1 MQAAVVTEVGKV
13 EIQEIEKPVIR
24 EDEVL
29 IQVANAGVCGS
40 DLHLFHGTHAFR
52 NPPAIL
58 GHEIAGKIVE
68 TGSRVTK
75 YKVGD
80 RVTVEPQ
87 VGCGKCEL
95 CRQGHVNLCGKKR
108 VPGTPLWLGTFVE
121 YFPAPE
127 QTLYKLKDEV
137 SYEAGT
143 VIEPLAVAVHALEM
157 VREPARDCLVIL
169 GSGTIGLLLLAVAK
183 AYGYKKI
190 ICTDTMAF
198 NRQMAVKLGA
208 AAAFD
213 PVHEDVR
220 ERVSRLT
227 EGKGADLAFV
237 ATGAP
242 SIIDQA
248 TACVKKTGEVGV
260 VAMITEEIPVYTY
273 RFVFNELRLFGSMT
287 YETKDFAKAAALVN
301 DGLPIEE
308 YITQVIPFA
317 KTQEALDILSK
328 KKEDVIKVLV
338 KM

>member
-1 MQAAVVTEVGKV
+1 MKAAVVTDVGKV

-24 EDEVL
+24 ENEVL
-29 IQVANAGVCGS
+29 IQVVNAGVCGS

-52 NPPAIL
+52 KPPAIL

-68 TGSRVTK
+68 IGSKVTK
-75 YKVGD
+75 YKIGD

-87 VGCGKCEL
+87 VGCGECDL
-95 CRQGHVNLCGKKR
+95 CRHGHVNLCGKKK

-127 QTLYKLKDEV
+127 QTLYKLADRV
-137 SYEAGT
+137 SYEVGT

-157 VREPARDCLVIL
+157 VREPEKDCLVIL

-183 AYGYKKI
+183 VYGYKKI

-198 NRQMAVKLGA
+198 NRAMALKLGA
-208 AAAFD
+208 AAVFD

-220 ERVSRLT
+220 EQVGKLT
-227 EGKGADLAFV
+227 AGKGADLALI
-237 ATGAP
+237 AAGAP
-242 SIIDQA
+242 NIVDQA
-248 TACVKKTGEVGV
+248 AACVKKTGEVGI
-260 VAMITEEIPVYTY
+260 VAMITEDIPVYTY
-273 RFVFNELRLFGSMT
+273 SFVFNELRLFGSMT

-301 DGLPIEE
+301 DGLAIEE
-308 YITQVIPFA
+308 YITQVLPFA

>member
-1 MQAAVVTEVGKV
+1 MQAAVVTDVGKV
-13 EIQEIEKPVIR
+13 EMQEIERPMIR

-52 NPPAIL
+52 KPPAVL

-68 TGSRVTK
+68 IGSKVTK

-87 VGCGKCEL
+87 VGCGECEL
-95 CRQGHVNLCGKKR
+95 CRQGHINLCGKKK

-127 QTLYKLKDEV
+127 QTLYKLEDRV
-137 SYEAGT
+137 SYEVGT
-143 VIEPLAVAVHALEM
+143 LIEPLAVAVHALEM
-157 VREPARDCLVIL
+157 VREPEKNCLVIL
-169 GSGTIGLLLLAVAK
+169 GSGTIGLLLLAAAK

-198 NRQMAVKLGA
+198 NREMALKLGA
-208 AAAFD
+208 AAVFD
-213 PVHEDVR
+213 PIHEDVR
-220 ERVSRLT
+220 EQVMRLT
-227 EGKGADLAFV
+227 DGKGADLALI
-237 ATGAP
+237 AAGAP
-242 SIIDQA
+242 NIVDQA
-248 TACVKKTGEVGV
+248 AACVKKTGEVGI
-260 VAMITEEIPVYTY
+260 VAMITKDIPVYTY
-273 RFVFNELRLFGSMT
+273 NFVFNELRLFGSMT

-301 DGLPIEE
+301 NGLPIEE
-308 YITQVIPFA
+308 YITQVLPFA